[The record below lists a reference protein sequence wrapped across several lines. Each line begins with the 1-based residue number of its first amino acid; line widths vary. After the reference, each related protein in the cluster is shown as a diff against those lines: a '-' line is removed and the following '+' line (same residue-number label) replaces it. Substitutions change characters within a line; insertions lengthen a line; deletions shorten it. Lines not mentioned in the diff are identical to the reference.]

1 MIHNKTSIGAVQ
13 RKLASAKYLYYFIIS
28 VVIILL
34 IGCTNYMDMEE
45 QEALK
50 KLKDNY
56 GSSIYSYN
64 YDSNRKHII
73 MIKIKDDLSITK
85 LPEELRAFK
94 KLEEIK
100 ILNCNVTEVPE
111 FITEF
116 PELKALWMEGN
127 PIKEIPSF
135 ITKCHKLNILD
146 ISSTE
151 V

>member
-1 MIHNKTSIGAVQ
+1 MKIQDNF
-13 RKLASAKYLYYFIIS
+13 YLI
-28 VVIILL
+28 VILFFSTN
-34 IGCTNYMDMEE
+34 CTNYNDMTEHEIKNYLDNKYGNNVNYKTEE
-45 QEALK
+45 
-50 KLKDNY
+50 D
-56 GSSIYSYN
+56 G
-64 YDSNRKHII
+64 HISKVKFVDI
-73 MIKIKDDLSITK
+73 PSLTEI
-85 LPEELRAFK
+85 PEEIRIFK
-94 KLEEIK
+94 GLEEIK

-116 PELKALWMEGN
+116 PELKALWLEGN